1 MSCTTT
7 CKLCD
12 RLIISDSV
20 TIVGDS
26 LVIDIPARAY
36 NNGCRYCIVV
46 AQTIPDAATINM
58 PVAISIGGDTTTLY
72 PLNRRCGAQ
81 AVAASMRTR
90 TRYAVCVQTTAVG
103 GSFRVLGD
111 LPCAPDNSLPSLPV
125 AAAAG
130 GAGA

>member
-1 MSCTTT
+1 MS

-20 TIVGDS
+20 TIINES

-72 PLNRRCGAQ
+72 PINRRCGVQ

-103 GSFRVLGD
+103 GAFRLLGNI
-111 LPCAPDNSLPSLPV
+111 PCAPDNSLASLPV

>member
-1 MSCTTT
+1 MS

-20 TIVGDS
+20 TIVNDS
-26 LVIDIPARAY
+26 VVIDIPARAY

-46 AQTIPDAATINM
+46 AQAIPAAATITA

-72 PLNRRCGAQ
+72 PLNTRCGAQ
-81 AVAASMRTR
+81 VLAASIRTR
-90 TRYAVCVQTTAVG
+90 TRYSVCVTTTATG